1 MNFLDDSKFP
11 GLYIHIPFCRSKCLY
26 CNFFSVTSLSGI
38 PGFLEALFAEMEMY
52 RHAFARFDTLY
63 IGGGT
68 PSILDIKEMEALIAR
83 IHQCFTIAGDSEI
96 TVEVNP
102 ADIDLRYLKFMKN
115 LGINRLNIGVQ
126 SLDEN
131 ILKFLGRRHSPEQG
145 KSAIE
150 DARGAGFDNI
160 GVDLVYGVP
169 GQSMGSWMS
178 ALQEIL
184 LIDVEHVSCYQ
195 LTLETGTVLKNRH
208 DAGEFAMPGEDLQ
221 IDFFLNTSE
230 ALEAAGYIHYEVSNF
245 AKNMDRESRH
255 NQKYWDQ
262 TPYLGLG
269 PAAHSFRDNRR
280 WWNLASVN
288 DYIQHIKDG
297 TIPIDGCETLTPE
310 ELCLEG
316 LFLGLRTK
324 RGVNMEDFLK
334 KHPAHNWEEKRAFL
348 AKLEE
353 EGLIEIKNGF
363 VRPTR
368 QGLAVADSLA
378 LI

>member
-1 MNFLDDSKFP
+1 MIQKSP

-26 CNFFSVTSLSGI
+26 CNFFSVTSLSGK
-38 PGFLEALFAEMEMY
+38 PGFLEALFTEMEMY
-52 RHAFARFDTLY
+52 RDAFARFDTLY

-68 PSILDIKEMEALIAR
+68 PSVLDIKEMEALVANIR
-83 IHQCFTIAGDSEI
+83 QCFTIAGDAEI

-102 ADIDLRYLKFMKN
+102 ADIEFRHLKFMKN

-131 ILKFLGRRHSPEQG
+131 ILIFLGRRHSPEQG

-150 DARGAGFDNI
+150 DARRAGFDNI
-160 GVDLVYGVP
+160 GIDLVYGVP
-169 GQSMGSWMS
+169 GQSMESWLS
-178 ALQEIL
+178 TLQTIL
-184 LIDVEHVSCYQ
+184 STGVEHLSCYQ
-195 LTLETGTVLKNRH
+195 LTLETGTVLKNRY
-208 DAGEFAMPGEDLQ
+208 DAGEFTMPDEALQ

-245 AKNMDRESRH
+245 SKGMEHASRH

-269 PAAHSFRDNRR
+269 PSAHSFQNNKR

-288 DYIQHIKDG
+288 GYIQHIKDG
-297 TIPIDGCETLTPE
+297 SMPIDGCETLTPE
-310 ELCLEG
+310 ELCFEG

-324 RGVNMEDFLK
+324 QGINMEDFSK
-334 KHPAHNWEEKRAFL
+334 KHPTHKWEGKREIL
-348 AKLEE
+348 AKLDG
-353 EGLIEIKNGF
+353 EGLIEIKDGF
-363 VRPTR
+363 VIPTR
-368 QGLAVADSLA
+368 RGLAVADSLA
-378 LI
+378 LM